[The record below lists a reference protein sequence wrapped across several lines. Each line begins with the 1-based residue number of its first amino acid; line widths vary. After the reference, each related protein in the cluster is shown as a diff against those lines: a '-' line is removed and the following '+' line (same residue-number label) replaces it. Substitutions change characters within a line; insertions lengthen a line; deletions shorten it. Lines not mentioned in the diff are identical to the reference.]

1 MTHPGPP
8 FHNHRVLDLESRS
21 VAETRRL
28 ATALSPMLRPGDVLA
43 LGGDLGAGKT
53 TFVQG
58 LAVGLGIE
66 ERVTSP
72 SFILMREYLGG
83 RYPLIHMDVYRLE
96 RMQEVVDLGY
106 DEFLDP
112 SHIVVVEW
120 GDMVEPLLPKEHMAI
135 HMRYGKSEEIRHI
148 TVEAKGA
155 QWEKRMQS
163 VRSLVEELFSVGRDE
178 PPLSA
183 PKSPPPGELL

>member
-1 MTHPGPP
+1 VPSPGPL

-58 LAVGLGIE
+58 LAVGLGIV

-72 SFILMREYLGG
+72 SFVLMREYLGG
-83 RYPLIHMDVYRLE
+83 RYPLMHMDVYRLE

-106 DEFLDP
+106 AESLDH
-112 SHIVVVEW
+112 SNIVVVEW
-120 GDMVEPLLPKEHMAI
+120 GDMVDPRLPKEHLAI
-135 HMRYGKSEEIRHI
+135 QMRYGKSEKIRHI
-148 TVEAKGA
+148 SVMAKGG
-155 QWEKRMQS
+155 QWETRMHS
-163 VRSLVEELFSVGRDE
+163 VRSLVEELFSVGRDD
-178 PPLSA
+178 PPPPA
-183 PKSPPPGELL
+183 PKAPPPEELL